1 MKRISVGEFAEH
13 AAEYLA
19 GEEQL
24 EIEHDGRTLGYYR
37 PIPIKAREL
46 TVRRGPKPG
55 AKEAM
60 ERLERTV
67 QRVLKETG
75 LTEDELADLFDLNKP
90 LPDGPI
96 GRAKKPA

>member
-1 MKRISVGEFAEH
+1 MKRVSAEEFAEH

-24 EIEHDGRTLGYYR
+24 EVECDGRTLGYYR
-37 PIPIKAREL
+37 PIPVRAREL

-55 AKEAM
+55 AKEAR
-60 ERLERTV
+60 EQLERTI
-67 QRVLKETG
+67 QRVLDETG
-75 LTEDELADLFDLNKP
+75 LTEDELADLFDPNKP